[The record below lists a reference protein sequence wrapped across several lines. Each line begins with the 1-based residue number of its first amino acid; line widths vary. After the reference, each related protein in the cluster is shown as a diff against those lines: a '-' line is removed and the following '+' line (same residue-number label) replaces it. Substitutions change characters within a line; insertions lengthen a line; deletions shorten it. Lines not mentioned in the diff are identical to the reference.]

1 MFTLQQ
7 VGCDVGNFLSKGL
20 IIATLTFSS
29 IRMMLVVDE
38 LSRERC
44 LYPMSY
50 YENDEKRNF

>member
-38 LSRERC
+38 LSRERF